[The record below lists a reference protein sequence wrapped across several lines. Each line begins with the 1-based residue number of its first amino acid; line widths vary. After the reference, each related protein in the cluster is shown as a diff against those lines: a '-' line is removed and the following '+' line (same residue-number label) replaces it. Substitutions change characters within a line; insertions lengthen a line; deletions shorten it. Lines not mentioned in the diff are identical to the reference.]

1 MNFFRHHRLPL
12 AWMLFAFIL
21 FNGLACS
28 IGHGLMLGRDNAVA
42 AAGTAK
48 AQPAQAHV
56 HGTMPMTMDMPMPM
70 PDDSGHPGVHDSLK
84 QMFGDCAFA
93 GVLTL
98 ALVFFVALGWL
109 TRCRPAAFVLPRLWE
124 GLPLRL
130 ALPALN
136 PRAP

>member
-1 MNFFRHHRLPL
+1 MNFSRHHRLPL

-28 IGHGLMLGRDNAVA
+28 IGHGLMLGRDNGVA
-42 AAGTAK
+42 ASGAGK
-48 AQPAQAHV
+48 AAAHA
-56 HGTMPMTMDMPMPM
+56 HDKMQMSMDMPMPM
-70 PDDSGHPGVHDSLK
+70 ADPSGHKDVHDSLK
-84 QMFGDCAFA
+84 GMFGDCAFA

-98 ALVFFVALGWL
+98 ALMFFVAFGWL
-109 TRCRPAAFVLPRLWE
+109 TGQRRAAFLLPRRWE

>member
-1 MNFFRHHRLPL
+1 MNFFRHHRLAL

-28 IGHGLMLGRDNAVA
+28 VGHGLMLGRDNGVA
-42 AAGTAK
+42 ASGADK
-48 AQPAQAHV
+48 AHAHG
-56 HGTMPMTMDMPMPM
+56 HMQMSMAMDMPMPM
-70 PDDSGHPGVHDSLK
+70 ADHGGHKDVHDSLK
-84 QMFGDCAFA
+84 EMFGDCAFA

-98 ALVFFVALGWL
+98 ALVFFVAFGWL
-109 TRCRPAAFVLPRLWE
+109 TRQQRSAFLLPRLWE